1 MQMNAHSRLS
11 WLPFERFRNPPP
23 VVHVVRLSGMIGGVG
38 PWRRGL
44 TLSGVAGTLQRAFKR
59 KGIAAVALAINSPGG
74 SAVQSALI
82 ARRIRALADEH
93 KVPVLAFAE
102 DIAASGGYWLATAAD
117 EIYADPGSIIGSIGV
132 VSSGFGFP
140 ELLKRAGVDR
150 RLHTAGQ
157 SKASLDPFSEQK
169 EEDVAHLKTFLDEIH
184 EYFRKQVRERR
195 HGKLKGDEA
204 TLFSGKWWSGG
215 TALELGLIDGLGDAR
230 GVLRQ
235 RYGENVKLKVIG
247 ESKSWWMRWMGLRA
261 GAPGLDQ
268 SLDLAP
274 RVASRLGPDLAESLI
289 AAVEERLIWSR
300 FGL

>member
-1 MQMNAHSRLS
+1 MNAHSLFS

-23 VVHVVRLSGMIGGVG
+23 IVHVVRLSGMIGGVG

-44 TLSGVAGTLQRAFKR
+44 NMPGLAWTLQRAFKR
-59 KGIAAVALAINSPGG
+59 KGLAAVALAINSPGG

-93 KVPVLAFAE
+93 KVPVFAFAE
-102 DIAASGGYWLATAAD
+102 DVAASGGYWLATAAD

-140 ELLKRAGVDR
+140 EILKRAGVER
-150 RLHTAGQ
+150 RLHTAGD

-169 EEDVAHLKTFLDEIH
+169 QEEVAHLKAFLNEIH
-184 EYFRKQVRERR
+184 EYFRKQVLERR

-204 TLFSGKWWSGG
+204 TLFSGKWWSGS
-215 TALELGLIDGLGDAR
+215 TALELGLVDGLGDVRTILR
-230 GVLRQ
+230 G

-247 ESKSWWMRWMGLRA
+247 ESKSWWLRWMGLR
-261 GAPGLDQ
+261 GRSPTLVQ
-268 SLDLAP
+268 P
-274 RVASRLGPDLAESLI
+274 PELAESLI
-289 AAVEERLIWSR
+289 AAVEERLLWSR

>member
-1 MQMNAHSRLS
+1 MNAHSRFS

-44 TLSGVAGTLQRAFKR
+44 TMSSLAGTLQRAFKR
-59 KGIAAVALAINSPGG
+59 KGLTAVALAINSPGG

-93 KVPVLAFAE
+93 KVPVFAFAE
-102 DIAASGGYWLATAAD
+102 DVAASGGYWLATAAD

-140 ELLKRAGVDR
+140 EVLKRAGVER
-150 RLHTAGQ
+150 RLHTAGNF
-157 SKASLDPFSEQK
+157 KASLDPFSEQK
-169 EEDVAHLKTFLDEIH
+169 QEEVAHLKDFLDEIH
-184 EYFRKQVRERR
+184 EYFRKQVLERR
-195 HGKLKGDEA
+195 QGKLKGDQE

-215 TALELGLIDGLGDAR
+215 TALELGLVDGLGDVRSILR
-230 GVLRQ
+230 G

-247 ESKSWWMRWMGLRA
+247 ESRSWWLRWMGLRA
-261 GAPGLDQ
+261 RSP
-268 SLDLAP
+268 SLVQP
-274 RVASRLGPDLAESLI
+274 SELAESLI